1 MTENTQSAVQTVNQ
15 QMPMTQQP
23 SMLNSLLPICLVML
37 VFYFLM
43 IRPQQKREDKKR
55 AMLSA
60 LKKGDKVVT
69 LGGIIGTIHKVVSDS
84 EISLEI
90 AEGVNIRVLKASVG
104 EVLDKN
110 SPLNKEVKAEP
121 EVKKVTKATKKE
133 KK

>member
-1 MTENTQSAVQTVNQ
+1 MTNSAQSTVQTTTQ
-15 QMPMTQQP
+15 QPPMTQQP

-110 SPLNKEVKAEP
+110 SHLNKEVKAEP